1 MATGWHLWRPR
12 VFASRLVT
20 AGLVLWLAT
29 ATARAQS
36 PAHLPAAT
44 IASIEKAVT
53 TEMSKQDIPGLSLA
67 VVTDHEL
74 RWSDGYGLSDVEN
87 FVPAKASTVYRL
99 GSISKPVTA
108 TAVMQLVERGK
119 LDLDAPVQRYCP
131 AFPNKP
137 WPITSRELLG
147 HLGGIRHYNEK
158 EEGAEYTTHFDSV
171 ASGLSVFKDDPLI
184 AEPGTQFH
192 YSSFGYNLLGCVVE
206 GASGQS
212 FVDYI
217 RQNIFI
223 PAGMDHM
230 QVDNVFALIPN
241 RARGYMRDKDGNLH
255 NSELM
260 DSSYKIPSG
269 GLCSTAVDLAKFA
282 IAIETGKLLKPETLA
297 EMFTSGK
304 TRDGKET
311 GYGFGWG
318 IGKLNGTRVVAHG
331 GGQSGVSTHLL
342 LLPEKGIAV
351 AAMCDLEGGN
361 VSALTRDV
369 AEILLGPTQR
379 P

>member
-1 MATGWHLWRPR
+1 MTTAAELKRYR
-12 VFASRLVT
+12 VLAARASAFCL
-20 AGLVLWLAT
+20 ALWLAT
-29 ATARAQS
+29 APLCAQS
-36 PAHLPAAT
+36 SGGLPAPT

-53 TEMSKQDIPGLSLA
+53 MEMSKQDIPGLSLA
-67 VVTDHEL
+67 VVTDNEL
-74 RWSDGYGLSDVEN
+74 RWSNGYGLADAEN
-87 FVPAKASTVYRL
+87 FVPAKAATVYRL
-99 GSISKPVTA
+99 GSISKPITA

-119 LDLDAPVQRYCP
+119 LDLDAPVQKYCP
-131 AFPNKP
+131 PFPTKQ
-137 WPITSRELLG
+137 WPVTSRELLG

-158 EEGAEYTTHFDSV
+158 ERVEYTTHFDSV

-184 AEPGTQFH
+184 AEPGTKFH

-212 FVDYI
+212 FADYI
-217 RQNIFI
+217 RQNIFV

-241 RARGYMRDKDGNLH
+241 RARGYIRDDKGALH

-269 GLCSTAVDLAKFA
+269 GFCSTAVDLVRFA
-282 IAIETGKLLKPETLA
+282 SAIETGKLVKAETLT
-297 EMFTSGK
+297 EMFTSEK

-318 IGKLNGTRVVAHG
+318 IGQLDGRRVVAHG

-342 LLPEKGIAV
+342 LLPDKGIAV
-351 AAMCDLEGGN
+351 AAMCDLEDAN
-361 VSALTRDV
+361 VSELTRSI
-369 AEILLGPTQR
+369 AEILLQPSSNH
-379 P
+379 

>member
-1 MATGWHLWRPR
+1 MMKDIQLRKRR
-12 VFASRLVT
+12 VLAARMLV
-20 AGLVLWLAT
+20 AGLALWLAT
-29 ATARAQS
+29 AQLRAQS
-36 PAHLPAAT
+36 STELPAAT
-44 IASIEKAVT
+44 IASIERAVT
-53 TEMSKQDIPGLSLA
+53 TEMSKQDIPGLSVA
-67 VVTDHEL
+67 VVTDNQL
-74 RWSDGYGLSDVEN
+74 RWSNGYGLADVEN
-87 FVPAKASTVYRL
+87 FVPAKSSTVYRL
-99 GSISKPVTA
+99 GSISKPITA
-108 TAVMQLVERGK
+108 TVVMQLVERGK
-119 LDLDAPVQRYCP
+119 LDLNAPVQKYCP
-131 AFPNKP
+131 AFHQKQ
-137 WPITSRELLG
+137 WPVTSRELLG
-147 HLGGIRHYNEK
+147 HLGGVRHYNEK
-158 EEGAEYTTHFDSV
+158 ERVEYTTHFDSV

-212 FVDYI
+212 FADYI
-217 RQNIFI
+217 RQNIFV

-241 RARGYMRDKDGNLH
+241 RARGYAKDKDGNLE

-269 GLCSTAVDLAKFA
+269 GLCSTAVDLVRFA
-282 IAIETGKLLKPETLA
+282 IAIEASKLVKPETLA

-318 IGKLNGTRVVAHG
+318 IGELDGTRMVAHG

-342 LLPEKGIAV
+342 LLPDKGIAV
-351 AAMCDLEGGN
+351 AVMCDLEEAD
-361 VSALTRDV
+361 VSRLTRSI
-369 AEILLGPTQR
+369 AEILLAPAAH

>member
-1 MATGWHLWRPR
+1 M
-12 VFASRLVT
+12 VV
-20 AGLVLWLAT
+20 AGLALWLTT
-29 ATARAQS
+29 AQLRAQS
-36 PAHLPAAT
+36 SDELPAST

-53 TEMSKQDIPGLSLA
+53 TEMSKQGIPGLSVA
-67 VVTDHEL
+67 VATDKQL
-74 RWSDGYGLSDVEN
+74 RWSNGYGLADVEN

-99 GSISKPVTA
+99 GSISKPITA
-108 TAVMQLVERGK
+108 TAVVQLVERGK
-119 LDLDAPVQRYCP
+119 LDLDAPVQKYCP
-131 AFPNKP
+131 AFPQKQ
-137 WPITSRELLG
+137 WPVTSRELLG
-147 HLGGIRHYNEK
+147 HLGGVRHYNEK
-158 EEGAEYTTHFDSV
+158 ERVEYTTHFDSV

-212 FVDYI
+212 FADYV
-217 RQNIFI
+217 RQNIFV

-230 QVDNVFALIPN
+230 QVDNLFALIPN
-241 RARGYMRDKDGNLH
+241 RARGYQRDKDGNLE
-255 NSELM
+255 NSQLM

-269 GLCSTAVDLAKFA
+269 GLCSTAADLARFA
-282 IAIETGKLLKPETLA
+282 IAIETGKLVKPETLA

-318 IGKLNGTRVVAHG
+318 LGQLDGNRVVAHG

-351 AAMCDLEGGN
+351 AAMCDLEDAD
-361 VSALTRDV
+361 VSRLTHSI
-369 AEILLGPTQR
+369 AGILLGSAANR
-379 P
+379 

>member
-1 MATGWHLWRPR
+1 MLAVWLG
-12 VFASRLVT
+12 
-20 AGLVLWLAT
+20 LWLGT

-36 PAHLPAAT
+36 ATGLPADT
-44 IASIEKAVT
+44 IANIEKAVSMQ
-53 TEMSKQDIPGLSLA
+53 MSKEDIPGLSLA
-67 VVTDHEL
+67 VVMDRQL
-74 RWSDGYGLSDVEN
+74 RWSNGYGLADVEN

-99 GSISKPVTA
+99 GSISKPITA

-119 LDLDAPVQRYCP
+119 LDLDSPVQKYCSV
-131 AFPNKP
+131 FPRKP

-158 EEGAEYTTHFDSV
+158 EQRVEYTEHFDSV
-171 ASGLSVFKDDPLI
+171 ASGLAVFKDDPLL

-217 RQNIFI
+217 RENIFV

-230 QVDNVFALIPN
+230 QVDSVFALIPN
-241 RARGYMRDKDGNLH
+241 RARGYTLGNDGSLH

-269 GLCSTAVDLAKFA
+269 GLCSTALDLARFA

-297 EMFTSGK
+297 EMFTPVK

-311 GYGFGWG
+311 EYGFGWG
-318 IGKLNGTRVVAHG
+318 IGQLNGARTVGHS
-331 GGQSGVSTHLL
+331 GGQSGVSTFLL
-342 LLPEKGIAV
+342 LLPEKGLAV
-351 AAMCDLEGGN
+351 AVMCDLEGAKIQ
-361 VSALTRDV
+361 ALARSV
-369 AEILLGPTQR
+369 AEILLGPAPHQ
-379 P
+379 